1 MKLRISDPL
10 ALLPYQTGV
19 IFRSTS
25 GNKVK
30 DDPGTWL
37 NTQQRS
43 VELGTPVPIVFG
55 LFVDNAGTA
64 DDYGGVFVS
73 PPATKIRYDLNTTTN
88 EVTTKLTMVLSEGY
102 VPQPQVRDVYQRTC
116 RRGIMVWAY
125 DKLAGPYFTAG
136 NYTSGGG
143 SVTIIFPSYAG
154 SDAGTYEDMTT
165 LYYTNQF
172 AANDD
177 TWQNQVHVF
186 VRQGMHVTRLAGGGV
201 GPSNNMVDLA
211 YYLIQKTSRVP
222 SLLIDTTAMSVAA
235 WFTEVNGFTWDGILD
250 EPANLEDW
258 MREMAG
264 FFLLRVSEKNGK
276 KGFRPLLPITLA
288 TYQIATG
295 SVSWKFGFTEEHLVP
310 DGFQIEYIPLSERKP
325 ICAQM
330 MWRQQP
336 PNDIGFVRSTEV
348 RIDGEALEGPY
359 EQYDMTQF
367 CTREDHAVKVG
378 AYQVARRKYVTHS
391 LRIRVKPDS
400 YNTLLVL
407 GDIVRVQLRRE
418 NEPGVVS
425 FHDYLYEVEKI
436 NKTQTG
442 VVEFDLM
449 HFPIDSLGRSILA
462 LYVAGAEGTGYMYD
476 LGRNEYSCDDPD
488 NVDDDTPVDPTD
500 PGDGNN
506 PDEPDTD
513 VDLPQPGDDVTN
525 PPAGAPVFPPG
536 TTGTTNYPPSGSP
549 TGNNPA
555 DPFDTDPNSGIA
567 IGGIPEDRPVL
578 PGDTLTSP
586 TYLCPGYKTEWWI
599 CPPAYVANN
608 VGVLEENLA
617 ESCELVDEGSEYLVT
632 AAAQGKHIVA
642 IGRCPDPSAPDGF
655 GPATGAATTG
665 VVPEDFNQS
674 ITGLGTYKV
683 KATFSTRFGLPDPGL
698 YPNQSQTVN
707 CSTGAIGPWSWN
719 ETSTVYPTPPTTNYP
734 ISVSTYGIRV
744 WGTTATATAT
754 CASGNELTD
763 IPILSYQTRNS
774 VGVWSSPIV
783 YESAPDGS
791 FTVSALPSPTS
802 YYRRWSNLIIE

>member
-25 GNKVK
+25 GKKVK

-55 LFVDNAGTA
+55 LFVDNPGTD

-73 PPATKIRYDLNTTTN
+73 PPATKIRYNLNTTSN
-88 EVTTKLTMVLSEGY
+88 EVTTELTMVLSEGY
-102 VPQPQVRDVYQRTC
+102 VPQPLVQDVYQRTC
-116 RRGIMVWAY
+116 RRGTMVWAY
-125 DKLAGPYFTAG
+125 DKLAGPYFEAG
-136 NYTSGGG
+136 TYTTGGG
-143 SVTIIFPSYAG
+143 SVTIIFPNYAG

-222 SLLIDTTAMSVAA
+222 ELLIDSVAMSVAA
-235 WFTEVNGFTWDGILD
+235 WFTEVNEFTWDGILD

-400 YNTLLVL
+400 YNTLLTL

-418 NEPGVVS
+418 NDPGEVS
-425 FHDYLYEVEKI
+425 FHDYLYEIEKI
-436 NKTQTG
+436 NKTETG

-462 LYVAGAEGTGYMYD
+462 LYVAGAQGTGYMYE

-488 NVDDDTPVDPTD
+488 NVDDDTPVTPTD

-506 PDEPDTD
+506 PDTPDTD
-513 VDLPQPGDDVTN
+513 VDLPQPGTDVNN
-525 PPAGAPVFPPG
+525 PPNDAPVFTPGSEIGGGPGG
-536 TTGTTNYPPSGSP
+536 TTGIPPFG
-549 TGNNPA
+549 GILVNNPA
-555 DPFDTDPNSGIA
+555 DPFDGNAPGGNGSFSPSGA
-567 IGGIPEDRPVL
+567 RPSL
-578 PGDTLTSP
+578 PGDDWVFVP
-586 TYLCPGYKTEWWI
+586 PCCPGKVWTYAVD
-599 CPPAYVANN
+599 CAAFDAN
-608 VGVLEENLA
+608 LETYTLA
-617 ESCELVDEGSEYLVT
+617 ELDAKGFLIGQVSVQDQDQQTGLCNPAEFRVLAEHTGYCLFSVYSCTDPGGPEGLGPILPGALSPKVGGGGESSVY
-632 AAAQGKHIVA
+632 
-642 IGRCPDPSAPDGF
+642 PDPPSAKQYEVL
-655 GPATGAATTG
+655 TIETYSQYRYIT
-665 VVPEDFNQS
+665 S
-674 ITGLGTYKV
+674 ITGPVFYFQAGSYVDHSNPSIIHNRQLRLRWTEPGGTV
-683 KATFSTRFGLPDPGL
+683 VDVIPTFFWQYDSPEDSFPLPSVGLRD
-698 YPNQSQTVN
+698 T
-707 CSTGAIGPWSWN
+707 STGQII
-719 ETSTVYPTPPTTNYP
+719 PPIT
-734 ISVSTYGIRV
+734 
-744 WGTTATATAT
+744 
-754 CASGNELTD
+754 
-763 IPILSYQTRNS
+763 
-774 VGVWSSPIV
+774 
-783 YESAPDGS
+783 
-791 FTVSALPSPTS
+791 
-802 YYRRWSNLIIE
+802 

>member
-55 LFVDNAGTA
+55 LFVDNVGTD

-88 EVTTKLTMVLSEGY
+88 QVTTKLTMVLSEGY

-125 DKLAGPYFTAG
+125 NKLAGPYFQAG
-136 NYTSGGG
+136 NYTTGSGGG
-143 SVTIIFPSYAG
+143 VTVIFPSYAG

-186 VRQGMHVTRLAGGGV
+186 VRQGMHVTKLAGGGV

-222 SLLIDTTAMSVAA
+222 SLLIDSAAMSVAA

-310 DGFQIEYIPLSERKP
+310 DGFQIEYIPLTERKP

-425 FHDYLYEVEKI
+425 FHDYLYEIEKI

-442 VVEFDLM
+442 VVEIDLM

-488 NVDDDTPVDPTD
+488 NVDDDTPVTPTD

-506 PDEPDTD
+506 PDTPDTD
-513 VDLPQPGDDVTN
+513 VDLPQPGTDVNN
-525 PPAGAPVFPPG
+525 PPDDAPVFTPGSAVGGGPGG
-536 TTGTTNYPPSGSP
+536 TTGIAPSGSP

-555 DPFDTDPNSGIA
+555 DPFDTDTPGGGGT
-567 IGGIPEDRPVL
+567 IGGIPTDRPLL
-578 PGDTLTSP
+578 PGDEI
-586 TYLCPGYKTEWWI
+586 TYTPPCCPAE
-599 CPPAYVANN
+599 
-608 VGVLEENLA
+608 VLLYAIDYDTGERLQEA
-617 ESCELVDEGSEYLVT
+617 P
-632 AAAQGKHIVA
+632 VA
-642 IGRCPDPSAPDGF
+642 IGTAIVGDCE
-655 GPATGAATTG
+655 
-665 VVPEDFNQS
+665 V
-674 ITGLGTYKV
+674 
-683 KATFSTRFGLPDPGL
+683 RFEILAEYIFD
-698 YPNQSQTVN
+698 
-707 CSTGAIGPWSWN
+707 
-719 ETSTVYPTPPTTNYP
+719 
-734 ISVSTYGIRV
+734 
-744 WGTTATATAT
+744 TATAFYFTHR
-754 CASGNELTD
+754 CVDPGSPDGYGNELPGGTTPASGSLEAD
-763 IPILSYQTRNS
+763 GSGEYRITLPDWSTSFTLDEENYYYILWVNKIACGGSQWVRALSYLDQSTGDLIS
-774 VGVWSSPIV
+774 TTWGPCQSSIFLQPGQL
-783 YESAPDGS
+783 YGN
-791 FTVSALPSPTS
+791 L
-802 YYRRWSNLIIE
+802 YRRRPGTTGSGLDNFDFVRTLYVP

>member
-25 GNKVK
+25 GSKVK

-37 NTQQRS
+37 NTRQRS

-55 LFVDNAGTA
+55 LFVDNPGTN

-102 VPQPQVRDVYQRTC
+102 VPQPLVQDVYQRTC
-116 RRGIMVWAY
+116 KRGIMVWAY

-143 SVTIIFPSYAG
+143 SVTVIFPSYAG

-222 SLLIDTTAMSVAA
+222 ELLIDSAAMSVAA

-418 NEPGVVS
+418 NDPGVVS
-425 FHDYLYEVEKI
+425 FHDYLYEIEKI
-436 NKTQTG
+436 NKTETG

-488 NVDDDTPVDPTD
+488 NVNDDDPVAPTD

-506 PDEPDTD
+506 PDTPDTD
-513 VDLPQPGDDVTN
+513 VDLPQPGTDLDN
-525 PPAGAPVFPPG
+525 PPNDAPVFTPGSEIGGGPGG
-536 TTGTTNYPPSGSP
+536 TTGIPASGSP

-555 DPFDTDPNSGIA
+555 DPFDDPAPVPSISGTSGA
-567 IGGIPEDRPVL
+567 GNTPL
-578 PGDTLTSP
+578 PGDELTASEV
-586 TYLCPGYKTEWWI
+586 CPGQYNTW
-599 CPPAYVANN
+599 Y
-608 VGVLEENLA
+608 
-617 ESCELVDEGSEYLVT
+617 LVDVATGEETVVSEGVAAEYIIADPDLT
-632 AAAQGKHIVA
+632 GKTVYVV
-642 IGRCPDPSAPDGF
+642 GCCPDPSSPSGYGGCHTSAQTEPIGEPPVPPIYCPGGSDSGGQGTFTRLVNVGEGLGSFTFSWTAYSIPDRF
-655 GPATGAATTG
+655 VVSGAASYDTG
-665 VVPEDFNQS
+665 VVS
-674 ITGLGTYKV
+674 GSGSASLTK
-683 KATFSTRFGLPDPGL
+683 
-698 YPNQSQTVN
+698 
-707 CSTGAIGPWSWN
+707 
-719 ETSTVYPTPPTTNYP
+719 TSTNPWITVTVIAPLSGTAWVY
-734 ISVSTYGIRV
+734 SVG
-744 WGTTATATAT
+744 
-754 CASGNELTD
+754 CAS
-763 IPILSYQTRNS
+763 
-774 VGVWSSPIV
+774 
-783 YESAPDGS
+783 
-791 FTVSALPSPTS
+791 
-802 YYRRWSNLIIE
+802 

>member
-1 MKLRISDPL
+1 
-10 ALLPYQTGV
+10 
-19 IFRSTS
+19 
-25 GNKVK
+25 
-30 DDPGTWL
+30 
-37 NTQQRS
+37 

-55 LFVDNAGTA
+55 LFVDNVGTD

-88 EVTTKLTMVLSEGY
+88 QVTTKLTMVLSEGY

-125 DKLAGPYFTAG
+125 NKLAGPYFQAG
-136 NYTSGGG
+136 NYTTGPGGG
-143 SVTIIFPSYAG
+143 VTVIFPSYAG

-186 VRQGMHVTRLAGGGV
+186 VRQGMHVTKLAGGGV

-222 SLLIDTTAMSVAA
+222 SLLIDSAAMSVAA

-310 DGFQIEYIPLSERKP
+310 DGFQIEYIPLTERKP

-425 FHDYLYEVEKI
+425 FHDYLYEIEKI

-488 NVDDDTPVDPTD
+488 NVDDDTPVTPTD

-506 PDEPDTD
+506 PDTPDTD
-513 VDLPQPGDDVTN
+513 VDLPQPGTDVNN
-525 PPAGAPVFPPG
+525 PPDDAPVFTPGSAVGGGPGG
-536 TTGTTNYPPSGSP
+536 TTGIAPSGSP

-555 DPFDTDPNSGIA
+555 DPFDTDTPGGGGT
-567 IGGIPEDRPVL
+567 IGGIPVDRPLL
-578 PGDTLTSP
+578 PGDTLTYTP
-586 TYLCPGYKTEWWI
+586 PCCPARITWYQVDPNTGERLQALYTETLDPETGCTSSYEI
-599 CPPAYVANN
+599 TSGIYDDLLATDGIAYQVE
-608 VGVLEENLA
+608 GVHE
-617 ESCELVDEGSEYLVT
+617 CV
-632 AAAQGKHIVA
+632 
-642 IGRCPDPSAPDGF
+642 DPSTPSGF
-655 GPATGAATTG
+655 GPPLSAGTWSLGQPGIYSASWTRHFRTTCIDCTGAENVQAIFVQTCEG
-665 VVPEDFNQS
+665 VPAIIGIGSYYNQFS
-674 ITGLGTYKV
+674 
-683 KATFSTRFGLPDPGL
+683 ATFGS
-698 YPNQSQTVN
+698 
-707 CSTGAIGPWSWN
+707 GPWG
-719 ETSTVYPTPPTTNYP
+719 
-734 ISVSTYGIRV
+734 SVAYGIRAASIKRTV
-744 WGTTATATAT
+744 NIVCSGASETTANYINIELLTSDGNWVSYTSSSTTAQEGSQYFILPWTGWSVYTEAVDI
-754 CASGNELTD
+754 ELNV
-763 IPILSYQTRNS
+763 L
-774 VGVWSSPIV
+774 
-783 YESAPDGS
+783 
-791 FTVSALPSPTS
+791 
-802 YYRRWSNLIIE
+802 

>member
-25 GNKVK
+25 GKKVK

-55 LFVDNAGTA
+55 LFVDNPGTD

-73 PPATKIRYDLNTTTN
+73 PPATKIRYNLNTTSN
-88 EVTTKLTMVLSEGY
+88 EVTTELTMVLSEGY
-102 VPQPQVRDVYQRTC
+102 VPQPLVQDVYQRTC
-116 RRGIMVWAY
+116 RRGTMVWAY
-125 DKLAGPYFTAG
+125 DKLAGPYFEAG
-136 NYTSGGG
+136 TYTTGGG
-143 SVTIIFPSYAG
+143 SVTIIFPNYAG

-222 SLLIDTTAMSVAA
+222 ELLIDSVAMSVAA
-235 WFTEVNGFTWDGILD
+235 WFTEVNEFTWDGILD

-400 YNTLLVL
+400 YNTLLTL

-418 NEPGVVS
+418 NDPGEVS
-425 FHDYLYEVEKI
+425 FHDYLYEIEKI
-436 NKTQTG
+436 NKTETG

-462 LYVAGAEGTGYMYD
+462 LYVAGAQGTGYMYE

-488 NVDDDTPVDPTD
+488 NVDDDTPVTPTD

-506 PDEPDTD
+506 PDTPDTD
-513 VDLPQPGDDVTN
+513 VDLPQPGTDVNN
-525 PPAGAPVFPPG
+525 PPNDAPVFTPGSEIGGGPGG
-536 TTGTTNYPPSGSP
+536 TTGIPPFG
-549 TGNNPA
+549 GILVNNPA
-555 DPFDTDPNSGIA
+555 DPFDTNSPGGGIG
-567 IGGIPEDRPVL
+567 IGGLPSGRPLL
-578 PGDTLTSP
+578 PGDEVVITPPCCPSTTYMWAIDPETGEKLTASP
-586 TYLCPGYKTEWWI
+586 IAVGTAIIGDCETRFEIFNEYLFDYGRAFYFETR
-599 CPPAYVANN
+599 
-608 VGVLEENLA
+608 
-617 ESCELVDEGSEYLVT
+617 CEDEGSPDGLGPVIGPSGTLSVGNEPST
-632 AAAQGKHIVA
+632 AAGTYLSDTQKYRIV
-642 IGRCPDPSAPDGF
+642 RPSTFAGPLNLTSESAVTLYFRTDECTPGASANWRVRWESPAGTFNDEELYGYTLCTGF
-655 GPATGAATTG
+655 G
-665 VVPEDFNQS
+665 
-674 ITGLGTYKV
+674 
-683 KATFSTRFGLPDPGL
+683 
-698 YPNQSQTVN
+698 
-707 CSTGAIGPWSWN
+707 
-719 ETSTVYPTPPTTNYP
+719 
-734 ISVSTYGIRV
+734 VSTPEV
-744 WGTTATATAT
+744 
-754 CASGNELTD
+754 
-763 IPILSYQTRNS
+763 YQVNN
-774 VGVWSSPIV
+774 
-783 YESAPDGS
+783 DGS
-791 FTVSALPSPTS
+791 LTPLTAA
-802 YYRRWSNLIIE
+802 